1 MVATID
7 IFKGSLLETSY
18 YNVYFNIIL
27 GGSITVREADRIEL
41 AIVPDP
47 GGGFVPTPEQS
58 AMRLVLHGTGF
69 AYDGDGAVIAGTV
82 QTIDFY
88 NSLGFIAQLTGYPID
103 GAELFAAFDAVR
115 QSLDLGPIFDILYN
129 RVPYLVNG
137 SEEGDYFGAA
147 SLGDTFYGNGGDD
160 QLNGAG
166 GDDTIHGGPG
176 NDKLDGGADNDT
188 IFGDEGDDLIIHSTG
203 TDMLDG
209 GPGTDYISFRNSL
222 GEGPFIVDLTEGE
235 YSGGGDTVSLVS
247 VEGIIGNSST
257 SGDIFIGND
266 DDNVF
271 VPQGFNITIDGRGG
285 HDRLIFHRNDDF
297 YGGPT
302 RDMSVTIDAVAG
314 TVSTSP
320 VPDNIHFTS
329 IESFAGSQS
338 ADTFLGSDRDEEF
351 LPMGGADTVHGSG
364 GIDTLSYELEQVVPN
379 SSTIKQGAVVDLSTN
394 TAVDTG
400 GQTDTISGI
409 ENVTGS
415 TLGDTLAGDE
425 GSNVL
430 RGLDGDDTLNGRG
443 GMDRLEG
450 GAGDDIH
457 TGGDG
462 ADTFVVNPGDGTD
475 TITDFE
481 IGVDKLDLSAFD
493 AAVAASA
500 IENALP
506 GSVIIL
512 FPDGSSITLEGLN
525 LGDFSLAEVILGN
538 SAPTRILPDGE
549 LVIPENALGGEA
561 VTTFAAVDPDAADTH
576 VFELLNDASG
586 LFELDGGMLKV
597 AAGAVIDYEA
607 ATSHT
612 IRVSV
617 TDDAGASF
625 EKDFVIQVTNM
636 PVSDIALAS
645 GGTVEEN
652 AAGGTVVA
660 TFEASENPVE
670 PSATFT
676 LMDDANG
683 LFVLDGNT
691 LKLAPGAVIDYE
703 AATSHTV
710 RIAATDATG
719 PAYEEDFVIQVTNM
733 PVSDIEMVAGGSVRE
748 DAAAGSVVATF
759 EALENV
765 VEPNVSFAI
774 VSGADGNFIIDGN
787 QLKVSANAD
796 IEYNTQSNYLVTI
809 QASDATGP
817 AYQETFNIDVVSVG
831 PIMGT
836 PEPDNLIGTPNDDEM
851 FALEEDDRL
860 NWSAGNDT
868 LDGGPGTD
876 RAVYTLNRSEIT
888 QDLLVDGTVTVNK
901 PDGSTDTLISI
912 ERIDLLDGDY
922 VYDIGSDNLGFGYRI
937 YQASFGRT
945 PDEGGVRFWIG
956 VLDALDNQGFTELGK
971 QQYVASEFIGS
982 DEFQGLYGANPTN
995 FEYIDAMYQNV
1006 LFRLPDQE
1014 GYDFWVG
1021 GMEAGLSREDILIA
1035 FTQSQE
1041 NISNNIANLDDGV
1054 WVV

>member
-538 SAPTRILPDGE
+538 SAPTGILPDGE

-670 PSATFT
+670 PSATFA
-676 LMDDANG
+676 LVDDANS

-691 LKLAPGAVIDYE
+691 LKV
-703 AATSHTV
+703 
-710 RIAATDATG
+710 
-719 PAYEEDFVIQVTNM
+719 
-733 PVSDIEMVAGGSVRE
+733 
-748 DAAAGSVVATF
+748 
-759 EALENV
+759 
-765 VEPNVSFAI
+765 
-774 VSGADGNFIIDGN
+774 
-787 QLKVSANAD
+787 
-796 IEYNTQSNYLVTI
+796 
-809 QASDATGP
+809 
-817 AYQETFNIDVVSVG
+817 
-831 PIMGT
+831 
-836 PEPDNLIGTPNDDEM
+836 
-851 FALEEDDRL
+851 
-860 NWSAGNDT
+860 
-868 LDGGPGTD
+868 
-876 RAVYTLNRSEIT
+876 
-888 QDLLVDGTVTVNK
+888 
-901 PDGSTDTLISI
+901 
-912 ERIDLLDGDY
+912 
-922 VYDIGSDNLGFGYRI
+922 
-937 YQASFGRT
+937 
-945 PDEGGVRFWIG
+945 
-956 VLDALDNQGFTELGK
+956 
-971 QQYVASEFIGS
+971 
-982 DEFQGLYGANPTN
+982 
-995 FEYIDAMYQNV
+995 
-1006 LFRLPDQE
+1006 
-1014 GYDFWVG
+1014 
-1021 GMEAGLSREDILIA
+1021 
-1035 FTQSQE
+1035 
-1041 NISNNIANLDDGV
+1041 
-1054 WVV
+1054 